1 MGEKL
6 NEFQIEEAIAKNSN
20 TQFETC
26 CFCNGIEEGMVMHE
40 VDYETFDVMCD
51 ECKDMKDSFDA
62 WVDENVIKFPSGYGT
77 QDAQYNNRIETEKD
91 LFIYFVKEFGS

>member
-1 MGEKL
+1 MGKKL
-6 NEFQIEEAIAKNSN
+6 NEFWIEEAIAKNPN

-26 CFCNGIEEGMVMHE
+26 CFCGGIEEGMVMHE

-62 WVDENVIKFPSGYGT
+62 WVDDNVIKFADGYGT
-77 QDAQYNNRIETEKD
+77 QDAQFKNRIVSEKD